1 MDKLE
6 FEEKVSSAYQSLAD
20 CQRLLLRGA
29 QKGKLSVDAAVDID
43 RACDRVMDIVRK
55 LSAADRSF

>member
-20 CQRLLLRGA
+20 CQRLLLRSA
-29 QKGKLSVDAAVDID
+29 HKGKLSVDAAADID
-43 RACDRVMDIVRK
+43 RACERVIGLVRK
-55 LSAADRSF
+55 LSADVRSS